1 MFISK
6 DFTFDS
12 IDNSDY
18 NVILVEFDSDILN
31 EIGVVYKRDITREDG
46 STYNPT
52 FNVENGEPGDIVLN
66 LMLVDNNMIPKV
78 WSEEDIINVK
88 KWIIKD
94 EFKPFISQDNPDY
107 IYYFQCSNIRK
118 KFTSKGEGALEVTFK
133 PMDCFVYKKYSKTI
147 TVDTTA
153 SLSISNP
160 TNEDYFPIIEITNK
174 GDNSTINKI
183 NELEIEGL
191 NKDEGVIIDNL
202 MLTVLNGDINK
213 FKCCNRKWIKLN
225 PGMNTLNL
233 SGNCQV
239 KILAEFP
246 IML

>member
-6 DFTFDS
+6 DFTFDGV
-12 IDNSDY
+12 DNSEY
-18 NVILVEFDSDILN
+18 NVILVEFDSNILN

-46 STYNPT
+46 NTYNPT
-52 FNVENGEPGDIVLN
+52 FNVENGEPNDLVLN
-66 LMLVDNNMIPKV
+66 LMLVDDNMIPKV
-78 WSEEDIINVK
+78 WSEEEIINVK
-88 KWIIKD
+88 KWIVKD

-118 KFTSKGEGALEVTFK
+118 KFTTKGEGALEVTFK
-133 PMDCFVYKKYSKTI
+133 PMDCFAYKKYSKTI
-147 TVDTTA
+147 AVNTDTT
-153 SLSISNP
+153 LSISNP
-160 TNEDYFPIIEITNK
+160 TNKEYFPIIEITNK

-183 NELEIEGL
+183 NELEIRQL
-191 NKDEGVIIDNL
+191 NKDDSVTIDNL
-202 MLTVLNGDINK
+202 MLTVLDGDINK

-233 SGNCQV
+233 SGNCEV

>member
-6 DFTFDS
+6 DFIFDGR
-12 IDNSDY
+12 DNSEY
-18 NVILVEFDSDILN
+18 NVILVEFNSDILN
-31 EIGVVYKRDITREDG
+31 EVGVVYKRDISREDG
-46 STYNPT
+46 SSYNPT
-52 FNVENGEPGDIVLN
+52 FNIENSDTDDIVLN
-66 LMLVDNNMIPKV
+66 LMLVDDNMTPAV
-78 WSEEDIINVK
+78 WSEEEIIHVK

-94 EFKPFISQDNPDY
+94 EFKPFISLDNPDY

-118 KFTSKGEGALEVTFK
+118 KFTLKGEGVLEVTFK
-133 PMDCFVYKKYSKTI
+133 PMDCFVYKKYSNTI

-153 SLSISNP
+153 SLSIFNP
-160 TNEDYFPIIEITNK
+160 TNEDYFPIIEIMNK

-183 NELEIEGL
+183 NELEIAGL
-191 NKDEGVIIDNL
+191 NKDEYVTIDNL
-202 MLTVLNGDINK
+202 MLTVLNGEVNK

-225 PGMNTLNL
+225 PGINTLNL
-233 SGNCQV
+233 SGNCEV